1 MSLGLYVAGAGKDAG
16 KTTLCLGLLA
26 ALNDRISGGVSFTKP
41 LGQKT
46 TMVDGDSVGQDSW
59 FIDRALG
66 LGLPLR
72 HSAPFSAFSGAAK
85 RYVTTG
91 QPTDISARVRDA
103 YRKLSRGYEMVVAEG
118 TGHPG
123 VGSVF
128 DLSNADV
135 ASMLSLPVVLVL
147 DGGLGSTIDMY
158 AQCEALFRLREVP
171 VLGVVVNRM
180 LPSKMEEIGG
190 LLRDW
195 FGRRGLSVF
204 GMIPYEDSL
213 SSPSLGVITRA
224 IGASPVLDSDGVAP
238 GSASGYL
245 TAFGSAD
252 EVLREVSRRP
262 RAVLMASA
270 SRTDVLDAV
279 IVRRMSGGRG
289 PGALVVCGGRPESR
303 HAGACGSAGLPLYAV
318 EGGLD
323 GAARR
328 LEGRTFKVEPEESAK
343 IERIV
348 GLVEEN
354 VDVDLLLERLRRGPT
369 AKPGRR
375 RGLLKRIFSGVL
387 DGGRR
392 LLGGKG

>member
-16 KTTLCLGLLA
+16 KTTLSLGLLA
-26 ALNDRISGGVSFTKP
+26 ALDRRLPGGVSFTKP

-46 TMVDGDSVGQDSW
+46 TVVDGDSVGQDSW

-66 LGLPLR
+66 LDLPLQ

-91 QPTDISARVRDA
+91 EPRDIPARVRDA
-103 YRKLSRGYEMVVAEG
+103 YRKLSRGYEMVIAEG

-128 DLSNADV
+128 GLSNADV
-135 ASMLSLPVVLVL
+135 AAMLSLPVVLVL
-147 DGGLGSTIDMY
+147 DGGFGSTIDMY
-158 AQCEALFRLREVP
+158 TQCAALFGLREVP

-180 LPSKMEEIGG
+180 LPSKIEGTGG
-190 LLRDW
+190 LLREW
-195 FGRRGLSVF
+195 FESRGLSVF
-204 GMIPYEDSL
+204 GMIPYDDAL

-224 IGASPVLDSDGVAP
+224 IGARPVLDGEGLAP
-238 GSASGYL
+238 DSASGYL

-262 RAVLMASA
+262 RAVMLVSA

-279 IVRRMSGGRG
+279 IVRSMSGGEG
-289 PGALVVCGGRPESR
+289 PGALVVCGGRPGSR
-303 HAGACGSAGLPLYAV
+303 HSGACGRAGIPLYAV
-318 EGGLD
+318 EGGLE
-323 GAARR
+323 GASRR
-328 LEGRTFKVEPEESAK
+328 LDGRTFKVEPEESAK

-348 GLVEEN
+348 DLVEDS
-354 VDVDLLLERLRRGPT
+354 VDVDLLLERLRGGPSG
-369 AKPGRR
+369 AAGRR
-375 RGLLKRIFSGVL
+375 GGPLRRLFSKLVSR
-387 DGGRR
+387 GRR